1 MNKLNSKLM
10 LTAVLAAALLAG
22 CGGGG
27 GGGGVTVD
35 PATETGQ
42 SVMKTIAFIKS
53 LIANNGENSDPI
65 DINPLTL
72 AVDDSAEPTP
82 LE

>member
-27 GGGGVTVD
+27 GGAAVD

>member
-1 MNKLNSKLM
+1 MNKLYSKPR

-27 GGGGVTVD
+27 GGRVVVD

-42 SVMKTIAFIKS
+42 SVMKTIDFIKN
-53 LIANNGENSDPI
+53 LIANNGENSEPI
-65 DINPLTL
+65 DINPITL
-72 AVDDSAEPTP
+72 AVDDTAEPTP